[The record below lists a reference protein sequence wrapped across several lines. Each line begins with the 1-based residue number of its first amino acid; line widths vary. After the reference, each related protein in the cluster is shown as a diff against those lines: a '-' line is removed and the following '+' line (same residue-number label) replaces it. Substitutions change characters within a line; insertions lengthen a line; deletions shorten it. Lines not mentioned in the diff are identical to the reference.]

1 MADPRLREG
10 VAVAVD
16 DLAARTGDSEDIG
29 SGMFLGFPSGIW
41 GGDWRVGGGD
51 RGRRFRG

>member
-29 SGMFLGFPSGIW
+29 SGVFLGFPSGIW
-41 GGDWRVGGGD
+41 GGDRRVGGGD
-51 RGRRFRG
+51 RGRRFRR